1 MTQTAAKP
9 VPTRPG
15 IYFGMPNEAYHA
27 DPALGSTNLRKL
39 ANNPSDYWYES
50 PLNPHRDI
58 EKVTPARV
66 RGAAMHTLV
75 LEGEPAFDKLYLCGP
90 HHSDDMSPS
99 EKGAATKAANQKA
112 AASGKTML
120 PAEDYDRIAI
130 AGAMITKNPKLAT
143 VFTGGAPEVSV
154 FWERDGIMYKVR
166 FDYLKPRGIGDL
178 KSITNTRDKPFPDA
192 CYDAIA
198 NYRYDVQGAH
208 YLEGRRQMPQL
219 IKDGL
224 VFRDPSADIRADQ
237 YTDLLEKVAA
247 APKFAFQWI
256 FFQSDKA
263 PVTYSAI
270 LSPANPMVRLAEEEI
285 IRAEQNYRRY
295 MTEFGP
301 DQMWLLIEDPKEIEL
316 ESMPG
321 WFGRRRD

>member
-1 MTQTAAKP
+1 MSD
-9 VPTRPG
+9 
-15 IYFGMPNEAYHA
+15 EDYHA

-50 PLNPHRDI
+50 PFNPHREI
-58 EKVTPARV
+58 EKVTPART
-66 RGAAMHTLV
+66 RGKAMHKLV
-75 LEGEPAFDKLYLCGP
+75 LEGEPAFDQLYLCGP
-90 HHSDDMSPS
+90 HHSEDMSPS
-99 EKGAATKAANQKA
+99 EKGAATKAANAKA
-112 AASGKTML
+112 AATGKIML

-130 AGAMITKNPKLAT
+130 TAAMITKNPKLKT
-143 VFTGGAPEVSV
+143 VFQNGAPEVSV
-154 FWERDGIMYKVR
+154 FWAADGVMYKTR

-208 YLEGRRQMPQL
+208 YLDGRGQMAQL
-219 IKDGL
+219 AADGC
-224 VFRDPSADIRADQ
+224 VYGQHDP
-237 YTDLLEKVAA
+237 DLLRKVVTS
-247 APKFAFQWI
+247 PEYAFQWI

-270 LSPANPMVRLAEEEI
+270 LSPENAMVQLAREELAI
-285 IRAEQNYRRY
+285 ATQNYLRY

-301 DQMWLLIEDPKEIEL
+301 DQMWLLIEDPQEIAL
-316 ESMPG
+316 EEMPG
-321 WFGRRRD
+321 WFGRTRRTDRSRVRAA